1 MEEDDNSDLIIA
13 VCGVIIGG
21 SLNTRKCWVRPSLM
35 SRNKYSTC
43 QRLSDLREDD
53 LVLYKPISF
62 KTFLSLT
69 STDFEYLLNIVGHKI
84 AKQDTNYRKAV
95 SPVERLSI
103 TLKYLSSGN
112 SFSSLCDVFKV
123 SPQLISSIIPEVC
136 DALVEGLSDYV
147 KIPRSQEGWREIAD
161 EYLKR
166 WQIPNCLGS
175 MDGKHIKLQCPPKS
189 GSDYINYKKY
199 FSIVLF
205 ALVDADYNFLYA
217 NVGCQ
222 GRISDG
228 GVFNNSALCRLL
240 NDNELNIP
248 HKTPLPGRNLPVP
261 YFFLGDDAFPLQ
273 PHIIK
278 AYDGNHTMGSSKRVF
293 NYRVCRGRRVVEN
306 VFGQLTH
313 KFKIFHRPIQ
323 LIPEKAT
330 TVTLACIHLFN
341 YIKRTAATQQNE
353 YDTENNQGEIFP
365 GEWRRHL
372 ENDSCLDNM
381 SGEDNQTSDTTVTAE
396 DTRVELTHYF
406 LSSVGGLEWQY
417 NQ

>member
-43 QRLSDLREDD
+43 QRLSDLKEDD

-69 STDFEYLLNIVGHKI
+69 STDFEYLLNIVGQKI

-112 SFSSLCDVFKV
+112 SFSSLSDVFKV
-123 SPQLISSIIPEVC
+123 SPKLISSIIPEVC

-161 EYLKR
+161 KYLKK
-166 WQIPNCLGS
+166 WQVPNCLGS

-248 HKTPLPGRNLPVP
+248 HKTPLTGRHLPVP
-261 YFFLGDDAFPLQ
+261 YFF
-273 PHIIK
+273 
-278 AYDGNHTMGSSKRVF
+278 
-293 NYRVCRGRRVVEN
+293 
-306 VFGQLTH
+306 FG
-313 KFKIFHRPIQ
+313 
-323 LIPEKAT
+323 
-330 TVTLACIHLFN
+330 
-341 YIKRTAATQQNE
+341 
-353 YDTENNQGEIFP
+353 
-365 GEWRRHL
+365 
-372 ENDSCLDNM
+372 
-381 SGEDNQTSDTTVTAE
+381 
-396 DTRVELTHYF
+396 
-406 LSSVGGLEWQY
+406 
-417 NQ
+417 